1 MKAIAW
7 IMIGT
12 AVLVSIAAV
21 GAGVYFVAGEDEE
34 AAT

>member
-7 IMIGT
+7 IMIGA

-21 GAGVYFVAGEDEE
+21 GVGVYFVDGEDEGV
-34 AAT
+34 TT